1 MRRGRRHGRWQDAAH
16 LRQGLQQE
24 GLPLPAAQHARAH
37 SLGHRSVPHLQ
48 GSECQFDIERALHLS
63 PVSIRIPAPL
73 FDLLVAEC
81 RQVCGRCN
89 NDDTFS
95 ETPSR
100 IYLLPL
106 LSRIHI
112 KQECDMSRRS

>member
-48 GSECQFDIERALHLS
+48 GSECRFDIE
-63 PVSIRIPAPL
+63 
-73 FDLLVAEC
+73 
-81 RQVCGRCN
+81 
-89 NDDTFS
+89 
-95 ETPSR
+95 
-100 IYLLPL
+100 
-106 LSRIHI
+106 
-112 KQECDMSRRS
+112 